1 MLLKIAKSSVV
12 LALAAGSMYANAF
25 NEQAEKDREALIKYF
40 ESKFE
45 DAEKN
50 KDKFFA
56 NSTDEELTKF
66 TKGVKHNDFALGT
79 YAYNSPAKELY
90 DTNKEAFLPYE
101 DNIAKGEEFY
111 NKSLKGCFPD
121 PTVSNEYPKFDEG
134 KKSVV
139 SLAEAINACITAADP
154 KAKKLGSGD
163 KDMQNVQ
170 AFFAAKAMEAG
181 KVVDVKITSK
191 EAAEAYER
199 GKKYYYSQRGY
210 LKLSCATCHVQ
221 GTGQR
226 VRNEYMSPLLG
237 ATTHFPAYRNSS
249 NALFT
254 LEKRMSGCI
263 NDEGQKAPKEDSKDM
278 QELLYFMG
286 YMSNGM
292 KIDGPDLRK

>member
-12 LALAAGSMYANAF
+12 LALAASALHANAF
-25 NEQAEKDREALIKYF
+25 NEQAEMDKAALIKYF
-40 ESKFE
+40 EAKFA

-50 KDKFFA
+50 KDKFFPY
-56 NSTDEELTKF
+56 STDEELTKF
-66 TKGVKHNDFALGT
+66 TKNVKHNDLALGT
-79 YAYNSPAKELY
+79 YGYNSVLKELY
-90 DTNKEAFLPYE
+90 DQNKEGFLPFE

-111 NKSLKGCFPD
+111 NKTLKGCFPD
-121 PTVSNEYPKFDEG
+121 PSVSNEYPKFDES
-134 KKSVV
+134 KKVVV
-139 SLAEAINACITAADP
+139 SLAEAINACLPAGT
-154 KAKKLGSGD
+154 KKMTSGD

-170 AFFAAKAMEAG
+170 AFMASKAAAAG
-181 KVVDVKITSK
+181 KVVDVKIDSK

-210 LKLSCATCHVQ
+210 LKMSCATCHVQ
-221 GTGQR
+221 GAGQR

-237 ATTHFPAYRNSS
+237 ATTHFPAFRTSS
-249 NALFT
+249 EALFT
-254 LEKRMSGCI
+254 LEKRMSGCV
-263 NDEGQKAPKEDSKDM
+263 NDTGQKAPKEDSKDM

>member
-1 MLLKIAKSSVV
+1 MLLKIAKSSVI
-12 LALAAGSMYANAF
+12 LALAANTMYANAY
-25 NEQAEKDREALIKYF
+25 NEQAEMDRKALIKYF
-40 ESKFE
+40 EDKFE
-45 DAEKN
+45 DASKH
-50 KDKFFA
+50 KDRFFQY
-56 NSTDEELTKF
+56 STDEELTKF
-66 TKGVKHNDFALGT
+66 AKGVKHNEFATGT
-79 YAYNSPAKELY
+79 YAYNTALKELY
-90 DTNKEAFLPYE
+90 EQNKEAFLPYE

-111 NKSLKGCFPD
+111 NKALKGCFPD
-121 PTVSNEYPKFDEG
+121 PTIGNEYPKFDDG
-134 KKSVV
+134 KKAVV
-139 SLAEAINACITAADP
+139 SLAEAINSCLKTNG
-154 KAKKLGSGD
+154 AKTMGSGD

-170 AFFAAKAMEAG
+170 AFMAFKATEAG
-181 KVVDVKITSK
+181 KVVDVKINSK

-210 LKLSCATCHVQ
+210 LKMSCATCHVQ

-226 VRNEYMSPLLG
+226 VRNEFMSPLLG

-254 LEKRMSGCI
+254 LEKRMSGCV
-263 NDEGQKAPKEDSKDM
+263 NDTGQKAPKEDSKDM